1 MNAFKKISAMV
12 LFAVMASQAVS
23 AATTETPVTVTAV
36 GGYFD
41 VYLINN
47 CSKEIEVR
55 VRADGSSSTSKYKAG
70 EKVKVPV
77 KAGYEV
83 YVDGKLF
90 KKFEDSDSG
99 KEIKLCK

>member
-1 MNAFKKISAMV
+1 MNTFKKISAIV
-12 LFAVMASQAVS
+12 LLALMASQAVT
-23 AATTETPVTVTAV
+23 AATIGKITVKEVA

-41 VYLINN
+41 VYLVNN

>member
-1 MNAFKKISAMV
+1 MV
-12 LFAVMASQAVS
+12 LLAVMASQAVS
-23 AATTETPVTVTAV
+23 AATNVVPTTKQAV
-36 GGYFD
+36 GYFD

>member
-1 MNAFKKISAMV
+1 MV
-12 LFAVMASQAVS
+12 LLAVMASQAIT
-23 AATTETPVTVTAV
+23 AATIKTPVRITVV

>member
-1 MNAFKKISAMV
+1 MNTFKKISATV
-12 LFAVMASQAVS
+12 LLAVMVSQAVT
-23 AATTETPVTVTAV
+23 AATRETSVVIETV

-41 VYLINN
+41 VYLVNN
-47 CSKEIEVR
+47 CTKEIEVR
-55 VRADGSSSTSKYKAG
+55 VRAEGSSSTSKYKAG
-70 EKVKVPV
+70 EKIKAPV

-83 YVDGKLF
+83 YVDGKLY

>member
-1 MNAFKKISAMV
+1 MNSFKKIAAIV
-12 LFAVMASQAVS
+12 LLAVMASQAVT
-23 AATTETPVTVTAV
+23 AATNGITVAKEAV

-41 VYLINN
+41 GSLINN

>member
-1 MNAFKKISAMV
+1 MV
-12 LFAVMASQAVS
+12 LLAVLASQAVT
-23 AATTETPVTVTAV
+23 AAASGVPVVKEAV

-47 CSKEIEVR
+47 CSKEIEVS
-55 VRADGSSSTSKYKAG
+55 VRISRFTSKVKYASG
-70 EKVKVPV
+70 AKVKVPV
-77 KAGYEV
+77 KAGSEV
-83 YVDGKLF
+83 SVDGKLF

>member
-1 MNAFKKISAMV
+1 MNTFKKISV
-12 LFAVMASQAVS
+12 VILLVVMASQ
-23 AATTETPVTVTAV
+23 TVTAGTTGITVVKEAV

-55 VRADGSSSTSKYKAG
+55 VRAEGSSSTSKYKAG